1 MPTHHVKPCRDYLEL
16 KRRKVDRYYF
26 GSDDEGEVKD
36 LRKNIAASFKKYQ
49 QVQHMTR
56 TISATSEN
64 WYFWTISLPSHYYL
78 SHSLSYKT
86 HRLIDHASVPRR
98 SLMDWVAALPRR
110 ISFCPAPW
118 TPSRPSL
125 CWPRWCWARE
135 WGLGFPHTAWATS
148 LGGFERA
155 RFPCRQRRHRAR
167 GRQRKGWSERL
178 PGRTRD

>member
-64 WYFWTISLPSHYYL
+64 
-78 SHSLSYKT
+78 
-86 HRLIDHASVPRR
+86 
-98 SLMDWVAALPRR
+98 
-110 ISFCPAPW
+110 
-118 TPSRPSL
+118 
-125 CWPRWCWARE
+125 
-135 WGLGFPHTAWATS
+135 
-148 LGGFERA
+148 
-155 RFPCRQRRHRAR
+155 
-167 GRQRKGWSERL
+167 
-178 PGRTRD
+178 